1 MQKLNSSRRNRLK
14 ALDDFIRNSSGRSFQ
29 EIWDFCKLHSKDIKE
44 RMVREDIK
52 LLKLGVHNN
61 DIPVNVVVEKRQY
74 KINATGDRWGY
85 ADLEEDERATL
96 PFVFSLLEP
105 YKGLPSVKRVLS
117 DLIDSHKL
125 DNNKMKKEAAKFSVK
140 AFPENKEFA
149 KLISNVMGLIAKQI
163 ACEFNYFKVSDP
175 AGSNDTPNMIEI
187 YPLQIRVYNNRYYL
201 IGIRTTAEWD
211 PQFLQIFAMDRIYK
225 YQVDVCYDQD
235 TEEELT
241 FDWIALSKAVGLDKY
256 FEDCIGVYRNY
267 AIDKKPKNVLRWF
280 RGWAAS
286 HVEAVP
292 LHKSQEIVKRK
303 GTEILVRWRVYET
316 FELHNILCKYGA
328 DCWEI

>member
-1 MQKLNSSRRNRLK
+1 MQKLNSSRRNRLI

-29 EIWDFCKLHSKDIKE
+29 QIWDFCKLHGKEIKE

-52 LLKLGVHNN
+52 LLKLGVHNH
-61 DIPVNVVVEKRQY
+61 DIPVNLIIEKGIY
-74 KINATGDRWGY
+74 NINATGERWSY
-85 ADLEEDERATL
+85 ADLADDERATL

-105 YKGLPSVKRVLS
+105 YRQLPSVNRVLE
-117 DLIDSHKL
+117 DLVESHKL
-125 DNNKMKKEAAKFSVK
+125 DNKQMKKQAAMFSVK
-140 AFPENKEFA
+140 AFPENKAFA
-149 KLISNVMGLIAKQI
+149 DLISKVMGLIAKQT

-175 AGSNDTPNMIEI
+175 AGANYNPAIVEV
-187 YPLQIRVYNNRYYL
+187 YPLQIRVYNSRYYL
-201 IGIRTTAEWD
+201 IGIRTTAEWE
-211 PQFLQIFAMDRIYK
+211 PKNLQIFAMDRIYK

-235 TEEELT
+235 TGEELT
-241 FDWIALSKAVGLDKY
+241 FDWNALSKAVGLDKY
-256 FEDCIGVYRNY
+256 FEDCIGVYRNF
-267 AIDKKPKNVLRWF
+267 AVDKKPKNVLRWF

-316 FELHNILCKYGA
+316 FELYNILCKYGA